1 LKKSESKTAVALK
14 YDKNQNN
21 APKVTAKG
29 KGHVADKIITLAKQ
43 NKIPLYKDQGLV
55 QVLEALELNTEIPPE
70 PYRAVAE
77 VLAFI
82 YKLNSSVRNK

>member
-43 NKIPLYKDQGLV
+43 NKIPFIKTRDWFRFLRP
-55 QVLEALELNTEIPPE
+55 LN
-70 PYRAVAE
+70 
-77 VLAFI
+77 
-82 YKLNSSVRNK
+82 